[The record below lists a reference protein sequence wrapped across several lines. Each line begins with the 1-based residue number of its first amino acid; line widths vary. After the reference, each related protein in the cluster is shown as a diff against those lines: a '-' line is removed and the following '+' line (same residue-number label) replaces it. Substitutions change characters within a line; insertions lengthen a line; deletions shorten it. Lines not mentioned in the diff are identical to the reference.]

1 MRNKNLYLVALL
13 VMLALSACVPNNSA
27 PQRTLGVSGVGRVSV
42 APDIAYIYIGVH
54 TETSSASDAVDEN
67 NKVANRVIQA
77 LKDAGV
83 DAKDIRT
90 DYFSIWPFDKYDSM
104 TGMPTGEKYYGV
116 DNTVYVTV
124 RDLDTLGS
132 LLDDAI
138 GAGATTINSIQ
149 FDVADKDTALVE
161 AREAAVQDAKVQAS
175 ELATLADLELGEIQN
190 ISFYDSS
197 PYPVGG
203 YGYGMGGGGG
213 GDAYGN
219 NIPIQPGEMTL
230 QVTVSVTYIVK

>member
-1 MRNKNLYLVALL
+1 MRNKKLFLVALL
-13 VMLALSACVPNNSA
+13 VMLVLSACVPARSTDL
-27 PQRTLGVSGVGRVSV
+27 RTLGVSGVGQVGV

-54 TETSSASDAVDEN
+54 TETDSASDAVDKN

-90 DYFSIWPFDKYDSM
+90 DYFSIWPFDKYDTMS
-104 TGMPTGEKYYGV
+104 GMPTGEKYYGV

-124 RDLDTLGS
+124 RDLNSLGS

-138 GAGATTINSIQ
+138 AAGATTINSIQ
-149 FDVADKDTALVE
+149 FDVADKETALVQ
-161 AREAAVQDAKVQAS
+161 AREAAVQNAQVQAL
-175 ELATLADLELGEIQN
+175 ELAALADLELSEIQN

-197 PYPVGG
+197 PYPVYG
-203 YGYGMGGGGG
+203 GYGMGGGGG

-230 QVTVSVTYIVK
+230 QVTVNVTYSVK

>member
-1 MRNKNLYLVALL
+1 MRNKKLYLVALL

-27 PQRTLGVSGVGRVSV
+27 NLRTLGVSGIGQVGV

-54 TETSSASDAVDEN
+54 TETAKASDAVDEN

-90 DYFSIWPFDKYDSM
+90 DYFSIWPFDKYDPM

-124 RDLDTLGS
+124 RDLESLGR

-138 GAGATTINSIQ
+138 AAGATTINSIQ
-149 FDVADKDTALVE
+149 FDVSDKETALVQ
-161 AREAAVQDAKVQAS
+161 AREAAVQNAQVQAL
-175 ELATLADLELGEIQN
+175 ELAALAGLELDDIQN

-197 PYPVGG
+197 PYPTYGG
-203 YGYGMGGGGG
+203 YGIGGGGG
-213 GDAYGN
+213 GEAYGN
-219 NIPIQPGEMTL
+219 NIPIQPGQVTL
-230 QVTVSVTYIVK
+230 QVTVNVTYTVK

>member
-1 MRNKNLYLVALL
+1 MRNKKLIIVALF
-13 VMLALSACVPNNSA
+13 VMLALSACVPANSA
-27 PQRTLGVSGVGRVSV
+27 PQRTLSVNGAGQVSV
-42 APDIAYIYIGVH
+42 TPDIAYIYIGVH
-54 TETSSASDAVDEN
+54 TEKGSASDAVDEN

-124 RDLDTLGS
+124 RDLNSLGS

-138 GAGATTINSIQ
+138 AAGATTINSIQ
-149 FDVADKDTALVE
+149 FDVADKESALVE
-161 AREAAVQDAKVQAS
+161 AREAAMQNAKDQAT
-175 ELATLADLELGEIQN
+175 ELATLAGLEVGEIQN

-197 PYPVGG
+197 PYPMYGG
-203 YGYGMGGGGG
+203 YGMGGGG

-219 NIPIQPGEMTL
+219 NIPIQPGQMTL
-230 QVTVSVTYIVK
+230 QVTVSLTYVLK

>member
-1 MRNKNLYLVALL
+1 MRNKKLIIVALF
-13 VMLALSACVPNNSA
+13 VMLALSACVPANSA
-27 PQRTLGVSGVGRVSV
+27 PQRTLSVNGAGQVSV
-42 APDIAYIYIGVH
+42 TPDIAYIYIGVH
-54 TETSSASDAVDEN
+54 TEKGSASDAVDEN

-124 RDLDTLGS
+124 RDLNSLGS

-138 GAGATTINSIQ
+138 AAGATTINSIQ
-149 FDVADKDTALVE
+149 FDVADKESALVE
-161 AREAAVQDAKVQAS
+161 AREAAMQNAKDQAT
-175 ELATLADLELGEIQN
+175 ELATLAGLEVGEIQN

-197 PYPVGG
+197 PYPMYGG
-203 YGYGMGGGGG
+203 YGMGGGG

-219 NIPIQPGEMTL
+219 NIPIQPGQMTL
-230 QVTVSVTYIVK
+230 QVTVSLTYGLK

>member
-1 MRNKNLYLVALL
+1 MRNKKLYLVALL
-13 VMLALSACVPNNSA
+13 VMLALSACVPADNTNL
-27 PQRTLGVSGVGRVSV
+27 RTLSVNGIGQVSV

-54 TETSSASDAVDEN
+54 TEEASASDAVEAN

-90 DYFSIWPFDKYDSM
+90 DYFSIWPFDKYDTM

-124 RDLDTLGS
+124 RDLNSLGS

-138 GAGATTINSIQ
+138 AAGATTINSIQ
-149 FDVADKDTALVE
+149 FDVADKESALVQ
-161 AREAAVQDAKVQAS
+161 AREAAVQNAKDQAL
-175 ELATLADLELGEIQN
+175 ELASLTDVSLGEIQN
-190 ISFYDSS
+190 VSFYDSS
-197 PYPVGG
+197 PYPVYGG
-203 YGYGMGGGGG
+203 GYGMGGGGG
-213 GDAYGN
+213 AAYDSN
-219 NIPIQPGEMTL
+219 VPIQPGEMTL
-230 QVTVSVTYIVK
+230 QVTVSMTYSIK

>member
-1 MRNKNLYLVALL
+1 MRNKKLLLVALL
-13 VMLALSACVPNNSA
+13 VTLALSACSTANSA
-27 PQRTLGVSGVGRVSV
+27 TQRTLGVSGVGQVSV

-54 TETSSASDAVDEN
+54 TEMAKASDAVDEN

-83 DAKDIRT
+83 DEKDIRT

-124 RDLDTLGS
+124 RDLESLGS

-138 GAGATTINSIQ
+138 AAGATTINSIQ
-149 FDVADKDTALVE
+149 FDVADKESALAN
-161 AREAAVQDAKVQAS
+161 AREAAVQNAKDQAT
-175 ELATLADLELGEIQN
+175 ELAALADVSLGEIQN

-197 PYPVGG
+197 PYPM

-230 QVTVSVTYIVK
+230 QVTVSVTYNIK